1 MGFAPEAYESH
12 SLTVCER
19 PLDPREAHLAPLLPA
34 GQAPSCRGRRRSRR
48 VGGRFANQLPL
59 SIRRGRGPTGQRSY
73 TSRTLPGPAQPGGK
87 AHQVAGLIVLIV
99 IVVLLLIAFFSS
111 YFTVEQQTSA
121 LVERFGK
128 FRRVAGPGL
137 NFKIPF
143 IERVSGRI
151 NLRVQQLDVTVE
163 TKTKDNVFV
172 HIIVAVQYMVL
183 GEKIY
188 DAFYRLD
195 QPTVQIT
202 AYVFDVVRARVP
214 KMELDDVFER
224 KDEVA
229 IAVKEELSGEMET
242 FGFIIVQALVTD
254 IDPDKKVKES
264 MNEINAAKRLR
275 EAAQERGEADKIL
288 KVKAAEAEA
297 ESKALQG
304 QGIANQRRAIIDGL
318 RESVD
323 QFAQSISGTTPES
336 IMQLV
341 LMTQH
346 YDTVKEIG
354 ASSRANT
361 IFVPYTP
368 GGMADLASQMRD
380 ALIGAN
386 SATRNDDIDRTDSTT

>member
-1 MGFAPEAYESH
+1 ME
-12 SLTVCER
+12 
-19 PLDPREAHLAPLLPA
+19 
-34 GQAPSCRGRRRSRR
+34 
-48 VGGRFANQLPL
+48 
-59 SIRRGRGPTGQRSY
+59 
-73 TSRTLPGPAQPGGK
+73 
-87 AHQVAGLIVLIV
+87 AGLIVAGVIAVLFLIV
-99 IVVLLLIAFFSS
+99 LFSS
-111 YFTVEQQTSA
+111 FFTVEQQTSA
-121 LVERFGK
+121 VVERFGK
-128 FRRVAGPGL
+128 FSRVAGPGL
-137 NFKIPF
+137 NLKIP
-143 IERVSGRI
+143 IAERNAGSI

-163 TKTKDNVFV
+163 TKTLDNVFV
-172 HIIVAVQYMVL
+172 HTVVAVQFMVVPD
-183 GEKIY
+183 KVY

-195 QPTVQIT
+195 RPTVQIT

-214 KMELDDVFER
+214 KMELDDLFDR
-224 KDEVA
+224 KDEIA
-229 IAVKEELSGEMET
+229 IAVKQELSAEMDS
-242 FGFIIVQALVTD
+242 FGYLIVQALVTD

-275 EAAQERGEADKIL
+275 VAATERGEADKIL

-304 QGIANQRRAIIDGL
+304 KGIADQRRAIIDGL

-361 IFVPYTP
+361 IFVPYSP
-368 GGMADLASQMRD
+368 GGMSDLAAQMRE
-380 ALIGAN
+380 ALISAN
-386 SATRNDDIDRTDSTT
+386 AASLPPSVDDQSQ

>member
-1 MGFAPEAYESH
+1 ME
-12 SLTVCER
+12 
-19 PLDPREAHLAPLLPA
+19 
-34 GQAPSCRGRRRSRR
+34 
-48 VGGRFANQLPL
+48 
-59 SIRRGRGPTGQRSY
+59 
-73 TSRTLPGPAQPGGK
+73 TS
-87 AHQVAGLIVLIV
+87 LIVLV
-99 IVVLLLIAFFSS
+99 VFAVLALVVLLSGL
-111 YFTVEQQTSA
+111 FTVEQQTA
-121 LVERFGK
+121 AVVERFGK

-137 NFKIPF
+137 NLKVPF
-143 IERVSGRI
+143 IERVAGRI

-172 HIIVAVQYMVL
+172 HISVAVQYMVL

-229 IAVKEELSGEMET
+229 IAVKEELSGEMDT
-242 FGFIIVQALVTD
+242 FGYIIVQALVTD

-304 QGIANQRRAIIDGL
+304 RGIADQRRAIIDGL

-361 IFVPYTP
+361 IFVPYSP
-368 GGMADLASQMRD
+368 GGMSDLAAQMRE
-380 ALIGAN
+380 ALISAN
-386 SATRNDDIDRTDSTT
+386 AASLPPSVDDQSQ

>member
-1 MGFAPEAYESH
+1 MAA
-12 SLTVCER
+12 
-19 PLDPREAHLAPLLPA
+19 
-34 GQAPSCRGRRRSRR
+34 
-48 VGGRFANQLPL
+48 
-59 SIRRGRGPTGQRSY
+59 
-73 TSRTLPGPAQPGGK
+73 
-87 AHQVAGLIVLIV
+87 LIVLAV
-99 IVVLLLIAFFSS
+99 VVVLLLIIFFSS
-111 YFTVEQQTSA
+111 FFTVEQQTSA
-121 LVERFGK
+121 VVERWGK
-128 FRRVAGPGL
+128 FSRVAGPGL
-137 NFKIPF
+137 NFKVPF
-143 IERVSGRI
+143 IERVAGRI

-163 TKTKDNVFV
+163 TKTLDNVFV
-172 HIIVAVQYMVL
+172 HTVVAVQFMVVPD
-183 GEKIY
+183 KVY

-195 QPTVQIT
+195 RPTVQIT

-214 KMELDDVFER
+214 KMELDDVFDR
-224 KDEVA
+224 KDEIA
-229 IAVKEELSGEMET
+229 IAVKQELSGEMDT
-242 FGFIIVQALVTD
+242 FGYLIVQALVTD

-304 QGIANQRRAIIDGL
+304 RGIADQRRAIIDGL

-323 QFAQSISGTTPES
+323 QFAQSVSGTTPES

-346 YDTVKEIG
+346 YDTVKEVG

-368 GGMADLASQMRD
+368 GAMADLAAQMRD
-380 ALIGAN
+380 ALLGAN
-386 SATRNDDIDRTDSTT
+386 AASVGFAADGGEHSA

>member
-1 MGFAPEAYESH
+1 M
-12 SLTVCER
+12 
-19 PLDPREAHLAPLLPA
+19 
-34 GQAPSCRGRRRSRR
+34 
-48 VGGRFANQLPL
+48 
-59 SIRRGRGPTGQRSY
+59 
-73 TSRTLPGPAQPGGK
+73 
-87 AHQVAGLIVLIV
+87 AGLIVLGIFAL
-99 IVVLLLIAFFSS
+99 LLLIAFFSGF
-111 YFTVEQQTSA
+111 FTVEQQTSA

-128 FRRVAGPGL
+128 FRRVAAPGL
-137 NFKIPF
+137 NLKVPF
-143 IERVSGRI
+143 IERVAGRI

-183 GEKIY
+183 PAKVF

-214 KMELDDVFER
+214 KMDLDDVFER

-242 FGFIIVQALVTD
+242 FGYVIVQALVTD

-304 QGIANQRRAIIDGL
+304 RGIADQRRAIIDGL

-368 GGMADLASQMRD
+368 GGMTDLAGQMRD
-380 ALIGAN
+380 ALISAN
-386 SATRNDDIDRTDSTT
+386 AASQPNDVDKT

>member
-1 MGFAPEAYESH
+1 M
-12 SLTVCER
+12 T
-19 PLDPREAHLAPLLPA
+19 
-34 GQAPSCRGRRRSRR
+34 
-48 VGGRFANQLPL
+48 
-59 SIRRGRGPTGQRSY
+59 
-73 TSRTLPGPAQPGGK
+73 
-87 AHQVAGLIVLIV
+87 AGLVVLIV
-99 IVVLLLIAFFSS
+99 IAVFALILLFSGL
-111 YFTVEQQTSA
+111 FTVEQQTAA

-128 FRRVAGPGL
+128 FRRVANPGL
-137 NFKIPF
+137 NLKVPF
-143 IERVSGRI
+143 VERVAGRI

-183 GEKIY
+183 GEKVY

-229 IAVKEELSGEMET
+229 IAVKDELSGEMDT
-242 FGFIIVQALVTD
+242 FGYIIVQALVTD

-304 QGIANQRRAIIDGL
+304 RGIADQRRAIIDGL

-354 ASSRANT
+354 ASSRSNT
-361 IFVPYTP
+361 IFMPYSP
-368 GGMADLASQMRD
+368 GGMSDLAVQMRE

-386 SATRNDDIDRTDSTT
+386 VVGQSITEPPEAEIR

>member
-1 MGFAPEAYESH
+1 MG
-12 SLTVCER
+12 
-19 PLDPREAHLAPLLPA
+19 
-34 GQAPSCRGRRRSRR
+34 
-48 VGGRFANQLPL
+48 
-59 SIRRGRGPTGQRSY
+59 
-73 TSRTLPGPAQPGGK
+73 
-87 AHQVAGLIVLIV
+87 GLIAAAVVAIVALI
-99 IVVLLLIAFFSS
+99 LLFSAA
-111 YFTVEQQTSA
+111 FTVEQQTA
-121 LVERFGK
+121 AVVERFGK
-128 FRRVAGPGL
+128 FRRVATSGL
-137 NFKIPF
+137 NFKWPI
-143 IERVSGRI
+143 IERSAGRI

-163 TKTKDNVFV
+163 TKTQDNVFV
-172 HIIVAVQYMVL
+172 HTVVAVQYMVIP
-183 GEKIY
+183 EKVY

-202 AYVFDVVRARVP
+202 AYVFDTVRARVP
-214 KMELDDVFER
+214 KMLLDDVFER
-224 KDEVA
+224 KDEIA
-229 IAVKEELSGEMET
+229 TAVKEEIAGEMGE
-242 FGFIIVQALVTD
+242 FGFQIVQALVTD

-275 EAAQERGEADKIL
+275 EAAEERGEADKIL

-304 QGIANQRRAIIDGL
+304 EGIANQRRAIIDGL

-323 QFAQSISGTTPES
+323 QFAQSISGTSPES

-380 ALIGAN
+380 ALIGAAAA
-386 SATRNDDIDRTDSTT
+386 SEAPGAADQ